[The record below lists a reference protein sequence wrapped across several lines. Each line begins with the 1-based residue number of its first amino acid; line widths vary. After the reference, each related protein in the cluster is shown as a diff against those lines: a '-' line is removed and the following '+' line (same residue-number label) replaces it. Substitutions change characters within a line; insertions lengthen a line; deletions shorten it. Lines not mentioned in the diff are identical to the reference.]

1 MKEKVKIRELIA
13 SLYPCYFLD
22 KDIPKLE
29 TIYTAG
35 YIDGLITASIIIEGF
50 FDKEEAKDE
59 LIELLERTVEA
70 KQLKNFIEQP
80 PK

>member
-1 MKEKVKIRELIA
+1 MKEKVKIKELIA
-13 SLYPCYFLD
+13 SLYPHYFLD

-35 YIDGLITASIIIEGF
+35 YIDGLITASIIVDAF
-50 FDKEEAKDE
+50 FDKDEAKDAI
-59 LIELLERTVEA
+59 IEAINDHFA
-70 KQLKNFIEQP
+70 KPSKNFKNT

>member
-1 MKEKVKIRELIA
+1 MKERVKIKELIA
-13 SLYPCYFLD
+13 SLYPHYFLD

-35 YIDGLITASIIIEGF
+35 YIDGLITSSIIVDAF
-50 FDKEEAKDE
+50 FDKDEAKDAI
-59 LIELLERTVEA
+59 IEAINDHLA
-70 KQLKNFIEQP
+70 KPSKNFQNT

>member
-13 SLYPCYFLD
+13 TLYPSYFLD

-35 YIDGLITASIIIEGF
+35 YIDGLITSSIIVDAF
-50 FDKEEAKDE
+50 FDKDEAKDAI
-59 LIELLERTVEA
+59 IEAINDHLA
-70 KQLKNFIEQP
+70 KPSKNFQNT

>member
-1 MKEKVKIRELIA
+1 MKERVKIKELIA
-13 SLYPCYFLD
+13 SLYPHYFLD

-35 YIDGLITASIIIEGF
+35 YIDGLITASIIVDAF
-50 FDKEEAKDE
+50 FDKDEAKDAI
-59 LIELLERTVEA
+59 IEAINDHLA
-70 KQLKNFIEQP
+70 KPSKNFQNT

>member
-1 MKEKVKIRELIA
+1 MKERVKIKELIT
-13 SLYPCYFLD
+13 SLYPHYFLD

-35 YIDGLITASIIIEGF
+35 YIDGLITASIIVDAF
-50 FDKEEAKDE
+50 FDKDEAKDAI
-59 LIELLERTVEA
+59 IEAINDHLA
-70 KQLKNFIEQP
+70 KPSKNFKNT

>member
-1 MKEKVKIRELIA
+1 MKEKVKIKELIA
-13 SLYPCYFLD
+13 SLYPHYFLD

-35 YIDGLITASIIIEGF
+35 YIDGLITSSIIVDAF
-50 FDKEEAKDE
+50 FDKDEAKDAI
-59 LIELLERTVEA
+59 IEAINDHLA
-70 KQLKNFIEQP
+70 KPTKNFKNT

>member
-1 MKEKVKIRELIA
+1 MKERVKIRELIA
-13 SLYPCYFLD
+13 SLYPNYFLD

-35 YIDGLITASIIIEGF
+35 YIDGLITSSIIVDAF
-50 FDKEEAKDE
+50 FDKDEAKDAI
-59 LIELLERTVEA
+59 IEAINDHLA
-70 KQLKNFIEQP
+70 KPSKNFKNT

>member
-1 MKEKVKIRELIA
+1 MKERVKIKELIA
-13 SLYPCYFLD
+13 SLYPSYFLE

-35 YIDGLITASIIIEGF
+35 YIDGLITSSIIVDAF
-50 FDKEEAKDE
+50 FDKDEAKDAI
-59 LIELLERTVEA
+59 IEAINDHLA
-70 KQLKNFIEQP
+70 KPSKNFKNT

>member
-13 SLYPCYFLD
+13 SLYPNYFLD

-35 YIDGLITASIIIEGF
+35 YIDGLITSSIIVDAF
-50 FDKEEAKDE
+50 FDKDEAKDAI
-59 LIELLERTVEA
+59 IEAINDHLA
-70 KQLKNFIEQP
+70 KPSKNFKNT

>member
-1 MKEKVKIRELIA
+1 MKERVKIKELIA
-13 SLYPCYFLD
+13 SLYPHYFLD

-35 YIDGLITASIIIEGF
+35 YIDGLITSSIIVEAF
-50 FDKEEAKDE
+50 FDKDEAKE
-59 LIELLERTVEA
+59 AIIEEINDHLA
-70 KQLKNFIEQP
+70 KPSKNFKNT

>member
-1 MKEKVKIRELIA
+1 MKERVKIKELIA
-13 SLYPCYFLD
+13 SLYPHYFLD

-35 YIDGLITASIIIEGF
+35 YIDGLITASIIVDAF
-50 FDKEEAKDE
+50 FDKDEAKDAI
-59 LIELLERTVEA
+59 IEAINDHLA
-70 KQLKNFIEQP
+70 KPSKNFKNT

>member
-1 MKEKVKIRELIA
+1 MKEKVKIKELIA
-13 SLYPCYFLD
+13 SLYPHYFLD

-35 YIDGLITASIIIEGF
+35 YIDGLITSSIIVDAF
-50 FDKEEAKDE
+50 FDKDEAKDAI
-59 LIELLERTVEA
+59 IEAINDHLA
-70 KQLKNFIEQP
+70 KPLKNFKNT

>member
-1 MKEKVKIRELIA
+1 MKERVKIKELIA
-13 SLYPCYFLD
+13 SLYPHYFLD

-35 YIDGLITASIIIEGF
+35 YIDGLMTSSIIVDSF
-50 FDKEEAKDE
+50 FDKYEAKDAI
-59 LIELLERTVEA
+59 IEAINDHLA
-70 KQLKNFIEQP
+70 KPSKNFQNI

>member
-1 MKEKVKIRELIA
+1 MKERVKIKELIA
-13 SLYPCYFLD
+13 SLYPNYFLD

-35 YIDGLITASIIIEGF
+35 YIDGLITSSIIVDAF
-50 FDKEEAKDE
+50 FDKDEAKDAI
-59 LIELLERTVEA
+59 IEAINDHLA
-70 KQLKNFIEQP
+70 KPSKNFKNT

>member
-1 MKEKVKIRELIA
+1 MKEKVKIKELIA
-13 SLYPCYFLD
+13 SLYPHYFLD

-35 YIDGLITASIIIEGF
+35 YIDGLITASIIVDAF
-50 FDKEEAKDE
+50 FDKDEAKDAI
-59 LIELLERTVEA
+59 IEAINNHLA
-70 KQLKNFIEQP
+70 KPSKKFQNT

>member
-1 MKEKVKIRELIA
+1 MKERVKIKELIA
-13 SLYPCYFLD
+13 SLYPHYFLD

-35 YIDGLITASIIIEGF
+35 YIDGLITASITVDGF
-50 FDKEEAKDE
+50 FDKDEAKDAI
-59 LIELLERTVEA
+59 IEAINDHLA
-70 KQLKNFIEQP
+70 KPSKNFKNT

>member
-13 SLYPCYFLD
+13 SLYPHYFLD

-35 YIDGLITASIIIEGF
+35 YIDGLITSSIIVDAF
-50 FDKEEAKDE
+50 FDKDEAKDAI
-59 LIELLERTVEA
+59 IEAINDHLA
-70 KQLKNFIEQP
+70 KPSKNFKNT

>member
-1 MKEKVKIRELIA
+1 MKERVKIKELIA
-13 SLYPCYFLD
+13 SSYPSYFLE

-35 YIDGLITASIIIEGF
+35 YIDGLITSSIIVDAF
-50 FDKEEAKDE
+50 FDKDEAKDAI
-59 LIELLERTVEA
+59 IEAINDHLA
-70 KQLKNFIEQP
+70 KPSKNFKNT

>member
-1 MKEKVKIRELIA
+1 MKEKVKIKELIA
-13 SLYPCYFLD
+13 SLYPHYFLD

-35 YIDGLITASIIIEGF
+35 YIDGLITASIIVDAF
-50 FDKEEAKDE
+50 FDKDEAKDAI
-59 LIELLERTVEA
+59 IEAINDHLA
-70 KQLKNFIEQP
+70 KPSKNFKNT

>member
-1 MKEKVKIRELIA
+1 MKERVKIKELIA
-13 SLYPCYFLD
+13 SLYPSYFLD

-35 YIDGLITASIIIEGF
+35 YIDGLITASIIVDAF
-50 FDKEEAKDE
+50 FDKDEAKDAI
-59 LIELLERTVEA
+59 IEAINDHLA
-70 KQLKNFIEQP
+70 KPSKNFKNT

>member
-1 MKEKVKIRELIA
+1 MKERVKIKELIA
-13 SLYPCYFLD
+13 SLYPHYFLD

-35 YIDGLITASIIIEGF
+35 YINKLITASIIVDAF
-50 FDKEEAKDE
+50 FDKDEAKDAI
-59 LIELLERTVEA
+59 IEAINDHLENPS
-70 KQLKNFIEQP
+70 KNFKNT

>member
-1 MKEKVKIRELIA
+1 MKEKVKIKELIA
-13 SLYPCYFLD
+13 SLYPHYFLD

-35 YIDGLITASIIIEGF
+35 YIDGLITSSIIVDAF
-50 FDKEEAKDE
+50 FDKDEAKDAI
-59 LIELLERTVEA
+59 IEAINDHLA
-70 KQLKNFIEQP
+70 KPSKNFKNT

>member
-1 MKEKVKIRELIA
+1 MKERVKIKELIA
-13 SLYPCYFLD
+13 SLYPNYFLD

-35 YIDGLITASIIIEGF
+35 YIDGLITASIIVDAF
-50 FDKEEAKDE
+50 FDKDEAKDAI
-59 LIELLERTVEA
+59 IEAINDHLA
-70 KQLKNFIEQP
+70 KPSKNFKNT